1 MRILA
6 LGDVTDPRAV
16 TYLSERLWAFRRQQR
31 ISFTVLNAENAGFIV
46 GPAPEDAT
54 RLLDGG
60 ADVLTGGNHTLQ
72 KKSLHAMLDSDAR
85 LLRPA
90 NYPPEVPGVGY
101 TILPAN
107 GYRMLVINAIGRV
120 EMEPIDCPFR
130 AVDRILTREEGNY
143 DFSILDFHAE
153 ATGEKVA
160 MGRYL
165 DGRVN
170 IVFGTHTHVPTADEQ
185 ILPRGTGYIT
195 DLGMC
200 GIREGVLGIS
210 AETILQRFLT
220 RLPERHQPADG
231 EVLAEGAVFTLDEGS
246 GRVTAVERV
255 RF

>member
-1 MRILA
+1 M
-6 LGDVTDPRAV
+6 
-16 TYLSERLWAFRRQQR
+16 
-31 ISFTVLNAENAGFIV
+31 
-46 GPAPEDAT
+46 
-54 RLLDGG
+54 
-60 ADVLTGGNHTLQ
+60 
-72 KKSLHAMLDSDAR
+72 
-85 LLRPA
+85 
-90 NYPPEVPGVGY
+90 
-101 TILPAN
+101 
-107 GYRMLVINAIGRV
+107 INAIGRI

-195 DLGMC
+195 DIGMC